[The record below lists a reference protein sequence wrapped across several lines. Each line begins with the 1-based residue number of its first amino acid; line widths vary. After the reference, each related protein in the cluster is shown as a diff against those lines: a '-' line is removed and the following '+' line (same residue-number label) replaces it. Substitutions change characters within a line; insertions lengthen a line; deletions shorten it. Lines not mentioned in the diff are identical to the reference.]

1 MTDISAIIFN
11 NIEKEFGC
19 DMRKLIESKCLP
31 NLVNQIK
38 KKTETKKVKSKV
50 VDSEKPK
57 RPLSAFFV
65 YCQEQRAQTQTN
77 FPDLKPKEI
86 SCKLGEMWKELSD
99 DEKSKYKSQPVE
111 HQKC

>member
-11 NIEKEFGC
+11 NIEKEFGS

-31 NLVNQIK
+31 NIPIK
-38 KKTETKKVKSKV
+38 KETKKVKSKV
-50 VDSEKPK
+50 VDLDKPK

-65 YCQEQRAQTQTN
+65 YCQEQRAQLKTN

-111 HQKC
+111 K